1 MDGEK
6 ILTIVI
12 YWIRMSILILS
23 IFVMVAS
30 LNRYSQ
36 DTIPLLSL
44 LHHSTN
50 KKYVDDIAQYIIQDR
65 RLIATLVACQASIF
79 CPLFL
84 LAGNQME
91 KIKKL
96 SYSCSIHNNNSN
108 NDNENHDLKE
118 NNHQQSTQLS
128 TLSSSTFFLKGCID
142 IFCQFLMSVGLA
154 ITWMFCISFDQ
165 KTQAVDSTL
174 LLNPII
180 SSSSLTS
187 SSSSSSSSLISFIW
201 NACSISTKSI
211 SGLKYIILFTL
222 MVEMIIISLVWL
234 QYCINNLFIKNKKNI
249 ELLPTVSSNMQ

>member
-1 MDGEK
+1 MDSEK
-6 ILTIVI
+6 ILTMVI
-12 YWIRMSILILS
+12 YWVRMGILILS
-23 IFVMVAS
+23 IFVMIAS

-36 DTIPLLSL
+36 DSIPLLSL
-44 LHHSTN
+44 LHHSIN
-50 KKYVDDIAQYIIQDR
+50 KKHVDDVAQSIIQDR

-96 SYSCSIHNNNSN
+96 SYSCSIHNNNN
-108 NDNENHDLKE
+108 NIDNENRNEKG
-118 NNHQQSTQLS
+118 NNHQQSAQSS
-128 TLSSSTFFLKGCID
+128 TSSSTFFLKGCID

-165 KTQAVDSTL
+165 KIQAIDSAF
-174 LLNPII
+174 LLNPTLPA
-180 SSSSLTS
+180 SSLTA
-187 SSSSSSSSLISFIW
+187 SSSSSSSLISLIW
-201 NACSISTKSI
+201 NACSISNKSI